1 MVHSKNKGRKGEQDV
16 ANLLRHEIYL
26 LMHKHQY
33 DDQTM
38 VALHQLV
45 QRNQNQSAVGGG
57 DISCFGLAF
66 EVKRQETLAIPEW
79 WRQAEAS
86 AARNNEAPILIY
98 RQNNKA
104 WHVVMN
110 GFMALPGSSRVM
122 SARVTIDIETFKVW
136 FSNWAEQKIAAGEI
150 DRI

>member
-1 MVHSKNKGRKGEQDV
+1 M
-16 ANLLRHEIYL
+16 LRHEIYL

-33 DDQTM
+33 DGETM

-79 WRQAEAS
+79 WRQACAS
-86 AARNNEAPILIY
+86 AERNNEEPILIY

-110 GFMALPGSSRVM
+110 TFIPMGNQRMQQVRA
-122 SARVTIDIETFKVW
+122 TIDIEAFKIW
-136 FSNWAEQKIAAGEI
+136 FSNWAEYKIAAGEI

>member
-1 MVHSKNKGRKGEQDV
+1 MVHAQNKGKQGERDV
-16 ANLLRHEIYL
+16 ANMLRHEIYL

-33 DDQTM
+33 DPDTM

-66 EVKRQETLAIPEW
+66 EVKRQETLALPEW
-79 WRQAEAS
+79 WRQCVTSAE
-86 AARNNEAPILIY
+86 RNGEEPILIY

-110 GFMALPGSSRVM
+110 AYIPMGNQRMQGVRA
-122 SARVTIDIETFKVW
+122 TIDIEAFKVW
-136 FSNWAEQKIAAGEI
+136 FSNWAEWKISKGEI